1 MKKEICVVCIIFV
14 LIIIINMICQK
25 YLSKA
30 VDETNKQLQ
39 ELSFIAKEHL
49 ENENAEGDIKE
60 QIKIT
65 NDEWEKYRKNL
76 SLYIEHDEL
85 EKVETSMVLLDTFID
100 IEDYE
105 EAIPEIKE
113 CMFILEHIKRKEK
126 ISISNLL

>member
-85 EKVETSMVLLDTFID
+85 EKVDTSMVLLDTFID
-100 IEDYE
+100 VEDYE

-113 CMFILEHIKRKEK
+113 CMFILEHIKLKEK